1 MSTSYDLKIGLLR
14 LMFFNLIITKRY
26 NFFNM
31 FYFTLIDILHEVFGL
46 IFANSL
52 DNTRIINT
60 INV

>member
-1 MSTSYDLKIGLLR
+1 
-14 LMFFNLIITKRY
+14 MFFNLIITKRY

-52 DNTRIINT
+52 DNTRIIST